1 MKIGQ
6 IVVFAFW
13 CLASDAF
20 AQQSDNPD
28 DPASITRE
36 QWKARIDAAKARIQ
50 EMRRQGKSMIP
61 TPEEDLLRRLFED
74 GTLVYGDIIATED
87 GMIQFIG
94 KPEPPHNHE
103 DFRRVAR
110 DRELPPP

>member
-6 IVVFAFW
+6 IVLFAFW
-13 CLASDAF
+13 CLASDAL

-50 EMRRQGKSMIP
+50 EMRREGKSMIP

-94 KPEPPHNHE
+94 KPEPPHSQE

-110 DRELPPP
+110 DREVPPP